1 MATEIQWQFI
11 TDKYSIVDYLDRSI
25 VVARFNQKDLMRD
38 LIELRGKFL
47 ESKTYEDLVSYLDIL
62 NTIFE
67 NSTDKRLS
75 EILSN
80 LIDQVSSFREERFDI
95 KKSTKEVETRV
106 ID

>member
-1 MATEIQWQFI
+1 M
-11 TDKYSIVDYLDRSI
+11 TDSSDASKHPADANRHCFVI
-25 VVARFNQKDLMRD
+25 NQKDLMRD

-47 ESKTYEDLVSYLDIL
+47 ESKTYEDFVSYLDIL
-62 NTIFE
+62 NSIFE